1 MRSSKTLRLAVDNRS
16 NVNSPLSTPKK
27 RFYRLT
33 TATVQVALF
42 LLLSFSAPGVLFGYT
57 EYLDGE
63 FWTDEDRIIH
73 ADDEESA
80 EVRVLME
87 GRYVFSGMLYGYDF
101 RYVPS
106 DRTRQVE
113 EEFNLQPV
121 AQIPW
126 GDERLRVISTRRSSD
141 GAFVAR
147 LRYDMAPFQLAR
159 YEAWRSNILP
169 PAFGA
174 GSANLLRGFDG
185 KISAIEEAVKQAIRS
200 HMRGKTFNKPR
211 TITGRVLLQEPPEVG
226 VASGEYVAKVE
237 TFLIIDEVVHY
248 TAY

>member
-1 MRSSKTLRLAVDNRS
+1 MARSLMAV
-16 NVNSPLSTPKK
+16 
-27 RFYRLT
+27 
-33 TATVQVALF
+33 LF
-42 LLLSFSAPGVLFGYT
+42 LLLPGYLFSYT

-73 ADDEESA
+73 ADDEEAA

-126 GDERLRVISTRRSSD
+126 GDERLRVTSTRRRSD

-147 LRYDMAPFQLAR
+147 MQYDMAPFQRAR
-159 YEAWRSNILP
+159 YEAWRSNVLT
-169 PAFGA
+169 PASGA
-174 GSANLLRGFDG
+174 GTADLLRGFDG
-185 KISAIEEAVKQAIRS
+185 KISSIEEAVKQAIRN

-211 TITGRVLLQEPPEVG
+211 VISGRILLQEPPQIG
-226 VASGEYVAKVE
+226 VASGEYVARVE